1 MSRPPIL
8 VSPKLQEVLQLYIS
22 ATTHVVNMALVVERK
37 VEDSVHSIQ
46 FLVYFISEVLI
57 EPKVWYFYII
67 KLAYA
72 LLITFWKLVHYFQAH

>member
-8 VSPKLQEVLQLYIS
+8 VSPKLQEVIQLYIS
-22 ATTHVVNMALVVERK
+22 VTTHVVNMALVVERK

-67 KLAYA
+67 KLSYA

>member
-1 MSRPPIL
+1 M
-8 VSPKLQEVLQLYIS
+8 VSPKLQEVIQLYIS
-22 ATTHVVNMALVVERK
+22 VTTHVVNMALVVERK

-67 KLAYA
+67 KLSYA

>member
-1 MSRPPIL
+1 L
-8 VSPKLQEVLQLYIS
+8 VSPKLQEVIQLYIS
-22 ATTHVVNMALVVERK
+22 VTTHVVNMALVVERK

-67 KLAYA
+67 KLSYA